1 MRLGFDPVAISTF
14 SMVISPTRR
23 KSDGIYGVAKTKTL
37 NIGILAYDGCLA
49 SELFGFRDLVAIGDH
64 IAAQR
69 NAPRLSVRLVTVGG
83 RRAKTSGGERLSGL
97 DGTNLGLDLIVIPG
111 FFLGDPRYVATQM
124 RAIGPE
130 AALLRKLIAGGTKV
144 ASICVG
150 AFVLGAAGLLDGR
163 RATTAWLFAEELAR
177 SCPAAVIDRTALM
190 ISDGPVTTT
199 GAFAAVHDLAVAVI
213 AEHCGS
219 EVARATRNLTLVDAS
234 RRSQTPFIDTKLMP
248 RPALGFSD
256 RVETWLRQHMS
267 ARYDLDTL
275 AQAMAVSSRTLL
287 RRFKAERGNSPL
299 SLLQTLRVDKAKV
312 LLEESFQSID
322 GIALGV
328 GYSDI
333 STFRRLFQKLTG
345 SPPGAYRRRFSQPRG
360 VRWSSRVR
368 GADRAIVRR
377 SR

>member
-1 MRLGFDPVAISTF
+1 MAE
-14 SMVISPTRR
+14 
-23 KSDGIYGVAKTKTL
+23 TKAL
-37 NIGILAYDGCLA
+37 NIGILVYDGCLA

-69 NAPRLSVRLVTVGG
+69 RAPRLSVRLVTVDG

-97 DGTNLGLDLIVIPG
+97 DGTNLGLDLVVVPG
-111 FFLGDPRYVATQM
+111 FFLGDPRYVGTQM
-124 RAIGPE
+124 RAIAPE
-130 AALLRKLIAGGTKV
+130 AALLKRLIAGGTKV

-150 AFVLGAAGLLDGR
+150 AFVLGAAGLLDRR

-177 SCPAAVIDRTALM
+177 SCPEALIDRTALM

-234 RRSQTPFIDTKLMP
+234 RSSQTPFIDSRLIP
-248 RPALGFSD
+248 RPAPGFSG
-256 RVETWLRQHMS
+256 RVEAWLRQRMS
-267 ARYDLDTL
+267 APYVLDTL
-275 AQAMAVSSRTLL
+275 ADAMAVSSRTLL
-287 RRFKAERGNSPL
+287 RRFKAERGISPL
-299 SLLQTLRVDKAKV
+299 ALLQTLRIDRAKV
-312 LLEESFQSID
+312 MLEESSRSID
-322 GIALGV
+322 GIALEV

-345 SPPGAYRRRFSQPRG
+345 SPPGAYRRRFSRPRG
-360 VRWSSRVR
+360 IKNGSRDSNAL
-368 GADRAIVRR
+368 GKKK
-377 SR
+377 

>member
-1 MRLGFDPVAISTF
+1 MAKTS
-14 SMVISPTRR
+14 
-23 KSDGIYGVAKTKTL
+23 KTKTSRTSKAL

-49 SELFGFRDLVAIGDH
+49 SELFGFRDLIAIGDH

-69 NAPRLSVRLVTVGG
+69 KAPRLSVRLVTVGG

-97 DGTNLGLDLIVIPG
+97 DGTNLGLDLIVVPG

-124 RAIGPE
+124 QAIGPE
-130 AALLRKLIAGGTKV
+130 AALLRKMTAGGTKV

-177 SCPAAVIDRTALM
+177 SYPAAVIDRTALV
-190 ISDGPVTTT
+190 ISDGPVMTT
-199 GAFAAVHDLAVAVI
+199 GAFAAVHDLAVGVI

-219 EVARATRNLTLVDAS
+219 EVARATRSVTLVDAARS
-234 RRSQTPFIDTKLMP
+234 SQTPYIDSRLMP
-248 RPALGFSD
+248 PPTPGFSG
-256 RVETWLRQHMS
+256 RVEAWLRQHIS
-267 ARYDLDTL
+267 APYDLNTL
-275 AQAMAVSSRTLL
+275 AGAMAVSSRTLL

-299 SLLQTLRVDKAKV
+299 SLLQTLRIDKAKV
-312 LLEESFQSID
+312 LLEESPQAIES
-322 GIALGV
+322 IALAV

-345 SPPGAYRRRFSQPRG
+345 SPPGAYRRRFGQPRG
-360 VRWSSRVR
+360 IEKLSGLRRT
-368 GADRAIVRR
+368 GRAIAQR